1 MSLAQQQELES
12 KYVMG
17 TFARKPVEF
26 VSGNGMMLTD
36 DKGKQYLD
44 FIGGIGVISLG
55 HCAPALVKTLQE
67 QTAKLMHVSNYYYI
81 EHRGEVA
88 EKLSN
93 TLGGTT
99 DSGEPIEW
107 KTFFSNSGAESNE
120 CAIKLARLYA
130 KRFGNGGS
138 TIVTITNSFHG
149 RTLATLAATAQ
160 PLKQEAFKPLPGG
173 FIDVPQNDVAALE
186 AAFANHDVCAVIL
199 EVVQGESGVH
209 PCSQEYMEA
218 VRRLTSE
225 NKALMICD
233 EVQCGMYRCG
243 VPFAFQHYGVTPD
256 IVAMAKGIAGGV
268 PMGACAARAEVA
280 DAFDYYY
287 VPTFYVDGVK
297 VHEGGIYPE
306 EVEKILRS
314 ALE

>member
-93 TLGGTT
+93 ILGGTT

-130 KRFGNGGS
+130 QRLRQHSPITTYAPSFLRSCKAKAVCIRAPRSIWKRF
-138 TIVTITNSFHG
+138 
-149 RTLATLAATAQ
+149 AA
-160 PLKQEAFKPLPGG
+160 
-173 FIDVPQNDVAALE
+173 
-186 AAFANHDVCAVIL
+186 
-199 EVVQGESGVH
+199 
-209 PCSQEYMEA
+209 
-218 VRRLTSE
+218 
-225 NKALMICD
+225 
-233 EVQCGMYRCG
+233 
-243 VPFAFQHYGVTPD
+243 
-256 IVAMAKGIAGGV
+256 
-268 PMGACAARAEVA
+268 
-280 DAFDYYY
+280 
-287 VPTFYVDGVK
+287 
-297 VHEGGIYPE
+297 
-306 EVEKILRS
+306 
-314 ALE
+314 

>member
-26 VSGNGMMLTD
+26 VSGNGMTLTD

-93 TLGGTT
+93 ILGGTT

-149 RTLATLAATAQ
+149 RTLATLAATAAA
-160 PLKQEAFKPLPGG
+160 EAGSL
-173 FIDVPQNDVAALE
+173 QA
-186 AAFANHDVCAVIL
+186 
-199 EVVQGESGVH
+199 
-209 PCSQEYMEA
+209 
-218 VRRLTSE
+218 
-225 NKALMICD
+225 
-233 EVQCGMYRCG
+233 
-243 VPFAFQHYGVTPD
+243 
-256 IVAMAKGIAGGV
+256 
-268 PMGACAARAEVA
+268 AARR
-280 DAFDYYY
+280 
-287 VPTFYVDGVK
+287 
-297 VHEGGIYPE
+297 IRR
-306 EVEKILRS
+306 RS
-314 ALE
+314 AK

>member
-93 TLGGTT
+93 ILGGTT
-99 DSGEPIEW
+99 DSGEPVEQ
-107 KTFFSNSGAESNE
+107 NP
-120 CAIKLARLYA
+120 
-130 KRFGNGGS
+130 
-138 TIVTITNSFHG
+138 TN
-149 RTLATLAATAQ
+149 A
-160 PLKQEAFKPLPGG
+160 P
-173 FIDVPQNDVAALE
+173 
-186 AAFANHDVCAVIL
+186 
-199 EVVQGESGVH
+199 
-209 PCSQEYMEA
+209 
-218 VRRLTSE
+218 
-225 NKALMICD
+225 
-233 EVQCGMYRCG
+233 
-243 VPFAFQHYGVTPD
+243 
-256 IVAMAKGIAGGV
+256 
-268 PMGACAARAEVA
+268 
-280 DAFDYYY
+280 
-287 VPTFYVDGVK
+287 
-297 VHEGGIYPE
+297 
-306 EVEKILRS
+306 
-314 ALE
+314 